1 MAEHIKFRLT
11 AAKASVTLALL
22 ALVGGLPGAA
32 GAKQSGPAAG
42 PASSQLR
49 HPIYIK
55 LTGLS
60 GELQKALT
68 TLEYKLNNALETL
81 THKVNTEFYDKHK
94 INSTFLKIDAANKL
108 FYKESQVNAT
118 FLKIEDANAS
128 FLKIT
133 DAGNE
138 FLKVDGTAA
147 NAQKLGGMTSDQF
160 FQGRGNVLTNELT
173 VTNAQ
178 QTLMADGSV
187 KVLIALDQ
195 NSGLPAVQLE
205 NDTSSSLNFTV
216 NNGGRPGNGTIAGNG
231 GQTTVVASSANAQ
244 LDFQIFASGGG
255 GGAGKVWTATLSAAA
270 GQGGTTVVGQL
281 LIGLL

>member
-32 GAKQSGPAAG
+32 GAKQKGPGAT
-42 PASSQLR
+42 PASAQLT

-55 LTGLS
+55 LTGLG

-68 TLEYKLNNALETL
+68 TLEYKLNNALSTL
-81 THKVNTEFYDKHK
+81 THKLSTEFYDRHK
-94 INSTFLKIDAANKL
+94 INSTFLKITNANKL

-133 DAGNE
+133 DASNE
-138 FLKVDGTAA
+138 FLKIDGTAA
-147 NAQKLGGMTSDQF
+147 NAQELGGMTADQF
-160 FQGRGNVLTNELT
+160 FQGRGNLLTNELT
-173 VTNAQ
+173 ATATSQV
-178 QTLMADGSV
+178 LLGDGSV
-187 KVLIALDQ
+187 RVLIGLDQ
-195 NSGLPAVQLE
+195 NSQPTVTLE

-216 NNGGRPGNGTIAGNG
+216 NNASTRIAQTGTVQGNG
-231 GQTTVVASSANAQ
+231 GQASVTPGSQ
-244 LDFQIFASGGG
+244 LDIQVFGSG
-255 GGAGKVWTATLSAAA
+255 GGAGKVWTATVSELS
-270 GQGGTTVVGQL
+270 GQGATTFVGQL